1 MRPRRLW
8 LLTNSK
14 QLYRAQRFIF
24 FWNDA
29 WMMLQ
34 NTFALTSIMAW
45 FADAICVIASLARL
59 AVCVILCQ

>member
-14 QLYRAQRFIF
+14 QLYRTQRFIF
-24 FWNDA
+24 FWNYA
-29 WMMLQ
+29 WMTLQ
-34 NTFALTSIMAW
+34 NTFALASIMAW